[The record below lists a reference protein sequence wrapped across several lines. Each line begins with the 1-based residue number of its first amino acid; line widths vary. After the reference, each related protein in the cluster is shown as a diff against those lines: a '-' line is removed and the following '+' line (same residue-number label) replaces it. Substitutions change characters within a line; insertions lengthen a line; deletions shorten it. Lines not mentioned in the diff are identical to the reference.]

1 MMPHKLTLAFSYTF
15 PHLYFQI
22 KEQLIPIDH
31 GEEDKIIVSEA

>member
-1 MMPHKLTLAFSYTF
+1 MMPYNHHCYISYNF